1 MPPKVK
7 ISEQAIVDA
16 AIQIIREEGEG
27 ALHARS
33 VAKALGCSVQPIF
46 HNFPSMEHLRKA
58 VYRKVDTLFEEQL
71 LKGLEQN
78 AIPFL
83 GLGLSYIDFARR
95 EKNLFR
101 LLFMSDEFAG
111 KQVIDLVSDD
121 ANKPIISII
130 AQMTQLSEKQS
141 EQIFLGIWLLVHGIA
156 SMLATNE
163 CTLED
168 EQISQLLIH
177 TFTALKHEYSE
188 EGNVYEPN

>member
-111 KQVIDLVSDD
+111 KQVIDLVSND

>member
-1 MPPKVK
+1 M
-7 ISEQAIVDA
+7 
-16 AIQIIREEGEG
+16 
-27 ALHARS
+27 
-33 VAKALGCSVQPIF
+33 
-46 HNFPSMEHLRKA
+46 
-58 VYRKVDTLFEEQL
+58 YRKVDTLFEEQL

>member
-46 HNFPSMEHLRKA
+46 HNFPSMELLRKA

>member
-111 KQVIDLVSDD
+111 KQVIDLVSND

-130 AQMTQLSEKQS
+130 VQMTQLSEKQS

>member
-7 ISEQAIVDA
+7 ISEQVIVDA